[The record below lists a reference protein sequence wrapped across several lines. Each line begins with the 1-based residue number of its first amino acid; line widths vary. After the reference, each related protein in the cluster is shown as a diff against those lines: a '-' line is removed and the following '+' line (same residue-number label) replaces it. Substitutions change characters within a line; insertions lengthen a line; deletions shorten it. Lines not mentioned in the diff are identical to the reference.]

1 MVSLSSAKGDSYMT
15 YCYNMIGNRFP
26 LYEPPLE
33 PPDCWQTE
41 REYSEDD
48 EYYRAEDE
56 FYGRFNRY

>member
-1 MVSLSSAKGDSYMT
+1 MT